1 MVSVTIRGSEGAG
14 QGRAESLA
22 AEAWSQWLFVEGAAG
37 ELGCLGSVEF

>member
-22 AEAWSQWLFVEGAAG
+22 AEAWSQWLLRERQESLVAWALLNFD
-37 ELGCLGSVEF
+37 